1 MDEGQQIAQFQEI
14 NRAIQALLESGRDTD
29 RRMQDTDRRMQETD
43 RRMQETDR
51 RLKQT
56 DRYLTELGRK
66 LEGIG
71 DKFGY
76 FTEGMAMPSMERIL
90 YGQFGMETVN
100 PRCRIRRGGREQEY
114 DVLAWAEGE
123 VNTIIVVEIK
133 SRARREAVAQTV
145 QQVESL
151 FEMAPIHM
159 GKTRLG
165 ILASVDWDP
174 GVAEEAWRAGLYT
187 ARIYDEVFDL
197 TVPEGFSP
205 RRW

>member
-1 MDEGQQIAQFQEI
+1 MTQMRDIH
-14 NRAIQALLESGRDTD
+14 RAIEGLLVSGR
-29 RRMQDTDRRMQETD
+29 ETD
-43 RRMQETDR
+43 RRMAETDR
-51 RLKQT
+51 RMAET
-56 DRYLTELGRK
+56 DRQLEVTGRYLDQLGRK

-100 PRCRIRRGGREQEY
+100 PRCRIRRDGLEQEY

-133 SRARREAVAQTV
+133 SRVRREAVGQTV
-145 QQVESL
+145 RQVEAL
-151 FEMAPIHM
+151 FEMAPIHI

-165 ILASVDWDP
+165 ILAGVDWDP
-174 GVAEEAWRAGLYT
+174 GVAEEACRAGLHT
-187 ARIYDEVFDL
+187 ARIHDEIFVL
-197 TVPEGFSP
+197 TNREGFSP